1 MRQRVIPIL
10 APVTRPRQNTDA
22 CGQTKARG
30 LDVLNSP
37 LLNKGTAFTA
47 EEREA
52 LGLRGLLPPDIST
65 LAIQVKRAYIQYERL
80 PDSLSKNIYL
90 TALHDSNEV
99 LFYKLFSEHLRDMIP
114 IVNDRTVGVAMEQYH
129 HECRR
134 PRGVY
139 LSIDHPDGIVEA
151 LSNVRAGG
159 GDI

>member
-10 APVTRPRQNTDA
+10 APVTRHRQNGEG

-65 LAIQVKRAYIQYERL
+65 LETQVKRAYIQYERL
-80 PDSLSKNIYL
+80 PDALSKNIYL

-99 LFYKLFSEHLRDMIP
+99 LFYKLFSEHLREMIP
-114 IVNDRTVGVAMEQYH
+114 IVNDLTVGIAMEQYH
-129 HECRR
+129 HECR
-134 PRGVY
+134 PRAA
-139 LSIDHPDGIVEA
+139 SISPSIIPDP
-151 LSNVRAGG
+151 LR
-159 GDI
+159 